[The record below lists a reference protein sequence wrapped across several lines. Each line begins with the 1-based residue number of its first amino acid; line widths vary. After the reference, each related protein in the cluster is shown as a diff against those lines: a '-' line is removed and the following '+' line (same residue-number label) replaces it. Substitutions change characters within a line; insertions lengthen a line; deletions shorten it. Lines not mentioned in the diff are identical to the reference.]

1 MTSISKD
8 EVARLATLSNVTLA
22 SDEIDDLTYDLQG
35 ILEYIQQLNELNT
48 EGVEPTYQ
56 VTALENVSREDE
68 VKEGVSRED
77 LLALAPDQK
86 DNQVKVPKVL

>member
-8 EVARLATLSNVTLA
+8 EVARLAILSNVTLA
-22 SDEIDDLTYDLQG
+22 NDEIDDLTADLQG
-35 ILEYIQQLNELNT
+35 ILEYIQQLNELDV

-56 VTALENVSREDE
+56 VTGLENVGRDDE
-68 VKEGVSRED
+68 VKAGVSRED